1 MIVYWHERQSDC
13 LQFIVLLVF
22 IAQRFY
28 LDNSRLLR
36 SRDDTL
42 WFHPFIKVA
51 LRAEELGTK
60 GVTRVQPQ
68 SKLKRSPPASCTKF
82 SNRACVHPSSFYS
95 LSSALASQC
104 QIRNPVPVMIPL
116 MVPLMAKSLVP
127 ATTRRSWVYNRVV
140 EQDLLLVLIV
150 GIFSGHADQGLLAR
164 RS

>member
-28 LDNSRLLR
+28 LDNSHLLR

-42 WFHPFIKVA
+42 WFHPFIKVG

-68 SKLKRSPPASCTKF
+68 SKLKRSPRASCTKF
-82 SNRACVHPSSFYS
+82 SNRAYVHPSSFYS
-95 LSSALASQC
+95 LSSAMASQC
-104 QIRNPVPVMIPL
+104 QIRNLVPVII
-116 MVPLMAKSLVP
+116 PLMAKSLVP
-127 ATTRRSWVYNRVV
+127 ATIRRSWVYNRVV
-140 EQDLLLVLIV
+140 DLIWANQNFLVHQDIHYMA
-150 GIFSGHADQGLLAR
+150 FSTLP
-164 RS
+164 